1 MTPIENIR
9 AYVPDSIHF
18 SDLLQFAILLIGAIT
33 CLVFDAATNK
43 ETSRRYLPMITAGA
57 LILTMVSCFFNILPP
72 PTETFIEGAFRSDE
86 FGQLGSLVILF
97 AFLMMT
103 TIMPSLVKKRNLP
116 AAEVYSL
123 TLFAAFGGVLLAIAN
138 ELLTAFILLEIMS
151 LSLYVLIGIDR
162 RSAKASEACF
172 KYFILGAFASAFLV
186 IGIAFLFGATHTTY
200 LHEMAEVFQLGG
212 VVLSEAVV
220 ENGVQISPA
229 VIKDINP
236 MYVFLGFGLLF
247 VGMCFKL
254 TAAPFHMYAPD
265 VYEGGNT
272 PTVMVVATSSKVAA
286 FAFFLHVLEAL
297 AHWEIFVQPVILVVG
312 FVAIVSMI
320 WGNMAA
326 LVQVNFKRM
335 MAYSS
340 IAHTGY
346 MLVGA
351 MVYIALP
358 TMLSGEKLEMAM
370 LAVRQ
375 AILLYLAGYT
385 VTSVLSFGT
394 ASYIGGEG
402 HMQAYRGL
410 IFRKPAAAI
419 GMAIAM
425 FSLVGIGFTPPTI
438 GFMGK
443 FYLFKEAVQYG
454 FVTIAVIAVLASAVS
469 AWYYLSLVVT
479 MFMREVD
486 NTQTVRL
493 AGLRTESVRL
503 FSFDSFTRII
513 LFASSILIFVLGVF
527 PGMFISLGE
536 SLVYGFTR

>member
-1 MTPIENIR
+1 MNPIENIQ
-9 AYVPDSIHF
+9 AYVPTSIHF
-18 SDLLQFAILLIGAIT
+18 SDLLQYIILLLGGIA
-33 CLVFDAATNK
+33 CLVFDAVSTK
-43 ETSRRYLPMITAGA
+43 ETSRKYLPMIAAGA
-57 LILTMVSCFFNILPP
+57 LLMTMVSCFFNILPP
-72 PTETFIEGAFRSDE
+72 PTETYFEGAFRSDE

-123 TLFAAFGGVLLAIAN
+123 TLFAAFGAVLLAVAN
-138 ELLTAFILLEIMS
+138 ELLTAFIVLEIMS

-162 RSAKASEACF
+162 KNAKSTEACF

-186 IGIAFLFGATHTTY
+186 IGIAFLFGATHTTF
-200 LHEMAEVFQLGG
+200 LTEMAEVFKAGG
-212 VVLSEAVV
+212 VVMQEAVV
-220 ENGVQISPA
+220 VDGVTVEPA
-229 VIKDINP
+229 VIQALNP

-286 FAFFLHVLEAL
+286 FAFFLHVLEAMS
-297 AHWEIFVQPVILVVG
+297 HWPVFTQPVIFVIG
-312 FVAIVSMI
+312 FVAIVSMV
-320 WGNMAA
+320 WGNVAA

-358 TMLSGEKLEMAM
+358 NMLEGETLEMAM
-370 LAVRQ
+370 IAVRQ

-394 ASYIGGEG
+394 ASYIDGED
-402 HMQAYRGL
+402 HMEAYRGL

-454 FVTIAVIAVLASAVS
+454 FVTLAVIAVLASAVS
-469 AWYYLSLVVT
+469 AWYYLSLVVK

-486 NTQTVRL
+486 DTQAVRL
-493 AGLRTESVRL
+493 AGTRTESVRL
-503 FSFDSFTRII
+503 FSFDSMTRII
-513 LFASSILIFVLGVF
+513 LFASSILIFILGVF
-527 PGMFISLGE
+527 PTMFISLGE

>member
-1 MTPIENIR
+1 MNPIENIQ
-9 AYVPDSIHF
+9 AYVPTSIHF
-18 SDLLQFAILLIGAIT
+18 SDLLQFAILLLGGIA
-33 CLVFDAATNK
+33 CLVFDAVSTK
-43 ETSRRYLPMITAGA
+43 EVSRKYLPMIAAGA
-57 LILTMVSCFFNILPP
+57 LVMTMASCFFNILPP

-86 FGQLGSLVILF
+86 FGQLGALVILF

-123 TLFAAFGGVLLAIAN
+123 TLFAAFGAVLLAIAN
-138 ELLTAFILLEIMS
+138 ELLTAFIVLEIMS

-162 RSAKASEACF
+162 KNAKSTEACF

-186 IGIAFLFGATHTTY
+186 LGIAFLFGATHTTF
-200 LHEMAEVFQLGG
+200 LTEMAEVFKAGG
-212 VVLSEAVV
+212 VVVTEAVV
-220 ENGVQISPA
+220 ENGVTIEPA
-229 VIKDINP
+229 VVQALNP

-286 FAFFLHVLEAL
+286 FAFLLHVLEAMS
-297 AHWEIFVQPVILVVG
+297 HWPVFTQPVIFVVG
-312 FVAIVSMI
+312 FVAIVSMV
-320 WGNMAA
+320 WGNVAA

-358 TMLSGEKLEMAM
+358 NMLEGEKLEMAM
-370 LAVRQ
+370 IAVRQ

-394 ASYIGGEG
+394 ASYIDGED
-402 HMQAYRGL
+402 HMDAYRGL

-443 FYLFKEAVQYG
+443 FYLFKEAIQYG
-454 FVTIAVIAVLASAVS
+454 FVALAVIAVLASAVS
-469 AWYYLSLVVT
+469 AWYYLSLVVK

-486 NTQTVRL
+486 DTQAVRL
-493 AGLRTESVRL
+493 AGTRKESVKL
-503 FSFDSFTRII
+503 FSFDSMTRII
-513 LFASSILIFVLGVF
+513 LFASSILIFILGVF
-527 PGMFISLGE
+527 PTMFISLGE